1 MGLFP
6 APLQGASEAMGGP
19 NGAYHSYRELET
31 ALADLA
37 ARFPG
42 LARLTTIG
50 HSLENRRILALKI
63 SDNPGLTE
71 EEAGLLLVGCHHAR
85 EWISVEVPLLVAG
98 RILETYDS
106 DPAVREIVDGSE
118 LWVVPL
124 LNPDGLEYSIGTYR
138 YWRKNRRDNG
148 DGSFGVD
155 LNRNYGQAWGLDDV
169 GSSPDPSSGV
179 FRGRSAFSEP
189 ETAAL
194 RNLVLGRGF
203 DAVVSYHSFGQL
215 ILYPWA
221 YTAAPAPLQ
230 PVLDAW
236 GRDLAEIMAAVGGR
250 AYAVG
255 QSGEDL
261 YLSNGD
267 AADWA
272 YAELGVPAYTI
283 ELPPVDLV
291 HGGFINAEEDIDG
304 IFRENLPAVLELARR
319 AVRARAP
326 VSDRPDIRGDG
337 RIVGRPKPRIR

>member
-1 MGLFP
+1 M
-6 APLQGASEAMGGP
+6 
-19 NGAYHSYRELET
+19 
-31 ALADLA
+31 
-37 ARFPG
+37 
-42 LARLTTIG
+42 
-50 HSLENRRILALKI
+50 
-63 SDNPGLTE
+63 
-71 EEAGLLLVGCHHAR
+71 
-85 EWISVEVPLLVAG
+85 EVPLLVAE
-98 RILETYDS
+98 RLLETYDS
-106 DPAVREIVDGSE
+106 DPSVREIVDGCE
-118 LWVVPL
+118 LWIVPL

-169 GSSPDPSSGV
+169 GSSSDPSSGV

-194 RNLVLGRGF
+194 RDLVLGRGF

-230 PVLDAW
+230 PVLEAL
-236 GRDLAEIMAAVGGR
+236 GRDMAVLIAAVGGR

-283 ELPPVDLV
+283 ELPPR
-291 HGGFINAEEDIDG
+291 GS
-304 IFRENLPAVLELARR
+304 
-319 AVRARAP
+319 RARGIHQRGGGHRRYFQGEPPRRPGARP
-326 VSDRPDIRGDG
+326 PDRSGSQPGRGPTRYPG
-337 RIVGRPKPRIR
+337 RRPGGGPPQASNPLTAFDKPA